1 MSRTA
6 SVSSKFQITLPAKIR
21 KALGIKA
28 GDKVELRV
36 AGDHMEL
43 RKIRP
48 NPAAVVRHL
57 MQEFDFRPLHEE
69 TGGRAVEH
77 MRQMRWG
84 DDQP

>member
-1 MSRTA
+1 MKPAT
-6 SVSSKFQITLPAKIR
+6 VSSKFQITLPAWAR
-21 KALGIKA
+21 RALGIKA

-36 AGDHMEL
+36 VGGHLEL

-48 NPAAVVRHL
+48 NPAAVARQVRE
-57 MQEFDFRPLHEE
+57 EFDFRPLHEE

-77 MRQMRWG
+77 VRQLRWG